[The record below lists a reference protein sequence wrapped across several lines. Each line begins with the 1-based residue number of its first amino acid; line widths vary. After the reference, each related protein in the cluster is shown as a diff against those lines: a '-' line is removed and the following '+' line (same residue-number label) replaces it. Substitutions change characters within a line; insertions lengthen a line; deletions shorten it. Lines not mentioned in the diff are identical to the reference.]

1 MPLMPSTPVGAR
13 PVRDAF
19 GPRDAEHHAQ
29 GALLRGCALL
39 MLALL
44 LAACQRGMPP
54 VAFHTDGRPP
64 KLSDWHVVAVHG
76 GKLQLNDG
84 VVPYDLTT
92 PLFTDYAHKLRTIWM
107 PKGTAARY
115 KPVDTLDFPVG
126 TVISKTFYYPRAAD
140 GSFGDVQRTD
150 DYSNEFAGQG
160 LNMAKV
166 HLIETRILVHR
177 KDGWTA
183 IPYVWNDAQTEAT
196 LARTGAVVPLTLVA
210 TDTRKG
216 VPARED
222 FNYVVPDESQCA
234 SCHAQDWIDRKVH
247 PIGPKARHINKNY
260 HYAAGAEN
268 QLQHLADIGYLQG
281 MPVIGKVPS
290 DVSWDDPKA
299 PLDARARAYLDINC
313 GHCHNPNGAANTTG
327 LSLIHGTPEDRQLGI
342 CKPPTAAGQ
351 GTGDHF
357 FDIVPGEPDESIIPY
372 RLSATEPGTMMPE
385 IGRST
390 VHREGVALIKAW
402 IAALPGTCVVLH

>member
-1 MPLMPSTPVGAR
+1 LRSIDVQKVLVKFVLPMLV
-13 PVRDAF
+13 
-19 GPRDAEHHAQ
+19 
-29 GALLRGCALL
+29 LLS
-39 MLALL
+39 
-44 LAACQRGMPP
+44 LAACQRGMSP
-54 VAFHTDGRPP
+54 VAFHADGRPP
-64 KLSDWHVVAVHG
+64 KLSDWHVVEVHD
-76 GKLQLNDG
+76 GKLELNQG
-84 VVPYDLTT
+84 VVPYDLNT

-107 PKGTAARY
+107 PKGTSAKY
-115 KPVDTLDFPVG
+115 EPVDTLDFPVG

-140 GSFGDVQRTD
+140 GKFGDVMRND
-150 DYSNEFAGQG
+150 DYTRDFAGQG
-160 LNMAKV
+160 LDLAHV

-177 KDGWTA
+177 KDGWAA

-196 LARTGAVVPLTLVA
+196 LARTGAVLPLTLVTTTA
-210 TDTRKG
+210 EAG

-247 PIGPKARHINKNY
+247 PIGPKARHINKDY
-260 HYAAGAEN
+260 LYADGEHN
-268 QLQHLADIGYLQG
+268 QLEHLAEVGYLSG
-281 MPVIGKVPS
+281 LPALDKVAR
-290 DVSWDDPKA
+290 DANWADPKA

-327 LSLIHGTPEDRQLGI
+327 LSLIYGTAEDHHLGI

-357 FDIVPGEPDESIIPY
+357 FDIVPGKPDDSIIPF
-372 RLSATEPGTMMPE
+372 RLSSTEPGTMMPE

-390 VHREGVALIKAW
+390 MHHEGVALIKAW